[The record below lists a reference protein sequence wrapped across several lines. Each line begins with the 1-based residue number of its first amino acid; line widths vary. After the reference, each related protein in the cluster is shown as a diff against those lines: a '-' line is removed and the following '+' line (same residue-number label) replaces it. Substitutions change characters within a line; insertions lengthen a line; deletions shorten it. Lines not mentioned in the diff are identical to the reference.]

1 MPRLRGRTRPGGS
14 SRCRA
19 FAGGRGNGRMG
30 GSSRC
35 RAFAGGRRRARGR
48 VGALSAERS
57 RQNAAV
63 RAFGEEDTAVDGDG
77 MRRVGSG
84 RTRPSVRGR
93 TQPWTGTGGSSGCRD
108 FAGGRGRVGALGP
121 RCRAFAGGR
130 GNGRMGGSSRC
141 RAFAGGRRR
150 ARGRVGALSAERSR
164 QNAAVRA
171 FGEEDAAV
179 DGDGMRRVGSGRT
192 RP

>member
-1 MPRLRGRTRPGGS
+1 MDGDGWELWVPRLRGRTRPGGS
-14 SRCRA
+14 S
-19 FAGGRGNGRMG
+19 
-30 GSSRC
+30 
-35 RAFAGGRRRARGR
+35 
-48 VGALSAERS
+48 
-57 RQNAAV
+57 
-63 RAFGEEDTAVDGDG
+63 
-77 MRRVGSG
+77 
-84 RTRPSVRGR
+84 
-93 TQPWTGTGGSSGCRD
+93 
-108 FAGGRGRVGALGP
+108 